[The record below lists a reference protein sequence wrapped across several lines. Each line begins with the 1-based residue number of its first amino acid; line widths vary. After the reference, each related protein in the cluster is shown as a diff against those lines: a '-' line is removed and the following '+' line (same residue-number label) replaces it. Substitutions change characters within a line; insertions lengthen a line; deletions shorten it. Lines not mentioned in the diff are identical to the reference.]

1 MKNLFLAVCFFTLGS
16 VCFSEII
23 SWKGMEFGLDS
34 CPVWL
39 EKYLEKKNEKPLRK
53 KFGIEKSK
61 SVIVGVASGK
71 TLEAARHFS
80 QSDALGKYFSSFDEA
95 DETKVA
101 QALVFVYEFWSEDS
115 ENGFCVYSVY
125 SF

>member
-1 MKNLFLAVCFFTLGS
+1 MKNLFLALLFFVLGS
-16 VCFSEII
+16 AAFSEII

-39 EKYLEKKNEKPLRK
+39 EKYLDKKNEKPLRR

-61 SVIVGVASGK
+61 TVVVGVASAES
-71 TLEAARHFS
+71 LEAAREFS
-80 QSDALGKYFSSFDEA
+80 QTDAIKKYFASIKENQ
-95 DETKVA
+95 VA
-101 QALVFVYEFWSEDS
+101 QSLIFVYEFWSEDS
-115 ENGFCVYSVY
+115 EDGFCVYSVY

>member
-53 KFGIEKSK
+53 KFGIEK
-61 SVIVGVASGK
+61 
-71 TLEAARHFS
+71 
-80 QSDALGKYFSSFDEA
+80 
-95 DETKVA
+95 
-101 QALVFVYEFWSEDS
+101 
-115 ENGFCVYSVY
+115 
-125 SF
+125 

>member
-1 MKNLFLAVCFFTLGS
+1 MKNLILAALFFLLSSF
-16 VCFSEII
+16 CFSEIV

-39 EKYLEKKNEKPLRK
+39 EKYLEKNNERPLRK

-61 SVIVGVASGK
+61 SVVVGVASGK
-71 TLEAARHFS
+71 NLEEARHFS
-80 QSDALGKYFSSFDEA
+80 QSDALRKYFSSFDE
-95 DETKVA
+95 TQVA
-101 QALVFVYEFWSEDS
+101 QALVFVYEFWNEDS
-115 ENGFCVYSVY
+115 ENGFTVFSVY